1 MDLKLLK
8 KSLET
13 DDLKE
18 VEHLLDVV
26 GTEQVKEA
34 IPLLLEFLKRTNNHQ
49 LRNQIALCLSDI
61 GCDEVV
67 KPIIDM
73 INNPK
78 TLGNRGTLLYSLEPF
93 ECSEHLD
100 SLVHHLIT
108 GNFEVQAEAFQL
120 IQAMKGRISNEML
133 LKSIE
138 ALKDELSELERKHNV
153 LSETLER
160 LYSFKQ
166 I

>member
-8 KSLET
+8 KLLES

-34 IPLLLEFLKRTNNHQ
+34 IPLLVEFFKKTNNHQ

-61 GCDEVV
+61 GSDEVV

-93 ECSEHLD
+93 DCSEHLD

-120 IQAMKGRISNEML
+120 IQSMNGRFPNEML

-138 ALKDELSELERKHNV
+138 TLKDELSELERKQNV

-166 I
+166 N

>member
-8 KSLET
+8 KLLET

-18 VEHLLDVV
+18 VEHLLDVI

-34 IPLLLEFLKRTNNHQ
+34 IPLLVEFFKRTNNHQ

-61 GCDEVV
+61 GNKQVV

-78 TLGNRGTLLYSLEPF
+78 TLGNRGTLLYSLKPF
-93 ECSEHLD
+93 DCSEHLD

-108 GNFEVQAEAFQL
+108 GNFEVQAEVFQL
-120 IQAMKGRISNEML
+120 IEAMNGRFPKKML

-138 ALKDELSELERKHNV
+138 TLKDELSELERKQNV
-153 LSETLER
+153 LSDTLER
-160 LYSFKQ
+160 LYSFKKN
-166 I
+166 